1 MSSYDL
7 SPTSRLG
14 GVHMAGVVRRRFLI
28 SYPVQPSL
36 LAQFV
41 PPGGELS
48 LYNGM
53 AWVSACF
60 VDLAD
65 MRPSF
70 VPRGLGSQF
79 LYLIHRTRARLPYPD
94 GELRES
100 VLVLEPNMNKPLLAR
115 LGRASTGVNFRVRDF
130 AFEETVGGWTLR
142 MSDGNT
148 VLFEAGIAR
157 TSICDRLPE
166 QSKFED
172 VKAADDF
179 LLGVAYGGEWNHDS
193 GRLRLLAETHEPWK
207 TYVGACETKRY
218 AFLEALDAAQP
229 QADHVI
235 TMTDIPHYFGL
246 RGFDV
251 SCPASDPAL
260 AGVS

>member
-7 SPTSRLG
+7 SPTTRLG

-28 SYPVQPSL
+28 SYSVEPSL
-36 LAQFV
+36 LAPFV
-41 PPGGELS
+41 PTGGELS

-70 VPRGLGSQF
+70 VPKGLGSQF
-79 LYLIHRTRARLPYPD
+79 LYLIHRTRAKLPYPD

-130 AFEETVGGWTLR
+130 AFEETVGGWSLR
-142 MSDGNT
+142 MSDGMT
-148 VLFEAGIAR
+148 VLFEAEIAR
-157 TSICDRLPE
+157 NTIGDTLPK
-166 QSKFED
+166 QSRFENA
-172 VKAADDF
+172 KAADDF
-179 LLGVAYGGEWNHDS
+179 LLGVAYGGEWNRNS

-218 AFLEALDAAQP
+218 AFLEGLGVAQP
-229 QADHVI
+229 RADHVI

-251 SCPASDPAL
+251 SCPTKEPAA